1 VLREVSRPR
10 IRWEAV
16 LGRGLAMCAHPYATC
31 RTRSRTAVLS
41 VALAYAA
48 ASYVVVFA
56 LLVLV

>member
-1 VLREVSRPR
+1 MLCEVSRPES
-10 IRWEAV
+10 RWEAV

-31 RTRSRTAVLS
+31 RTRSRKAMLS
-41 VALAYAA
+41 VVLAYAA

>member
-1 VLREVSRPR
+1 
-10 IRWEAV
+10 
-16 LGRGLAMCAHPYATC
+16 MCAHPYATC
-31 RTRSRTAVLS
+31 RTRSRKAVLS